1 MGCAVRVRVAVRV
14 WVSVAAILVSGL
26 SPTIAQDSTETAA
39 SARLIGLPSDVVVRH
54 EHIAIIKAALN
65 LRPAQEQYWLP
76 VEAAL
81 ADMARWQAN
90 AEAASAEGVR
100 PHDAVMSRLK
110 RIAHIAAPLI
120 KVLDDEQR
128 QSMQML
134 ARSAGL
140 EVLLVSK

>member
-1 MGCAVRVRVAVRV
+1 MCAVRVRVAVRV
-14 WVSVAAILVSGL
+14 WVSAAAIIISGL
-26 SPTIAQDSTETAA
+26 SPTIAQDSTETA
-39 SARLIGLPSDVVVRH
+39 SARLVGLPSDVVVRR
-54 EHIAIIKAALN
+54 EHIAIIRAALN

-81 ADMARWQAN
+81 ADMARWQA
-90 AEAASAEGVR
+90 ATETASIEGVR
-100 PHDAVMSRLK
+100 SHEAVMTRLK

-128 QSMQML
+128 QSMELL

-140 EVLLVSK
+140 EVMLPAR

>member
-14 WVSVAAILVSGL
+14 WVSVAAIVISGL
-26 SPTIAQDSTETAA
+26 SPTIAQDSTETA